1 MSNLPNFAPE
11 QYQFRNVA
19 ICRVLFSRQPAE
31 PKEQCICCLL
41 EFPDHTSALK
51 TTAFPQQESSIILWA
66 MHTAHVTLGTKR
78 LARHSIAALVPQ
90 AVVACLAGKVLQR
103 VVGTLRDG
111 TSGFVF
117 IAAAAAA
124 ASASC
129 CQTAAKGSNSRSSSR
144 YAPEVF
150 GFNAPFCT
158 MREPK
163 SVCSC
168 ENVSRKRAN

>member
-1 MSNLPNFAPE
+1 MLRYAECSFQGSPLNLKNNVFVASLNFPTTPVLSKPPR
-11 QYQFRNVA
+11 FHNRN
-19 ICRVLFSRQPAE
+19 LQLSSG
-31 PKEQCICCLL
+31 QCTV
-41 EFPDHTSALK
+41 HTL
-51 TTAFPQQESSIILWA
+51 
-66 MHTAHVTLGTKR
+66 HTAHVTLGTKR

-129 CQTAAKGSNSRSSSR
+129 CQTAAKGRNSRSSSR